1 MPSAPTLTTNVQKA
15 LREEKMLKNVEPG
28 HTQ

>member
-1 MPSAPTLTTNVQKA
+1 VHLLTTNVQKA